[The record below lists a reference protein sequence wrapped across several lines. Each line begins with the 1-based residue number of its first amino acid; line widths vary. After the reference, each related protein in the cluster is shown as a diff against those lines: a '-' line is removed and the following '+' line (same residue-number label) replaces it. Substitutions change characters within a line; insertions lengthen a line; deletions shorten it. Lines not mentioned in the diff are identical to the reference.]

1 MLIVKPKAFNK
12 FVVSFLL
19 IIINH
24 HGLFVKGF
32 KEKKLIFFMLYLKGN
47 YMPQRSKLNLL
58 PLDLG
63 KETIGERI
71 TRLRKERGLTQ
82 KELAEKIGLI
92 QVLVSKYEL
101 GKLKLSAEM
110 AARFAK
116 ALGISTD
123 EIIGLSSN
131 GKENY
136 TPDLKLVKRIR
147 KIKKLPE
154 YKQKIILSMIDAYLR
169 DNLPKE

>member
-1 MLIVKPKAFNK
+1 
-12 FVVSFLL
+12 
-19 IIINH
+19 
-24 HGLFVKGF
+24 
-32 KEKKLIFFMLYLKGN
+32 MLYLKGN